1 MPASAADLKSG
12 LRLFLGFIDNI
23 SKEGTTVR
31 FMNGFTRVI
40 GLKDCSSHGYRI
52 GQVVR
57 VALNKLDRPSLK
69 QQVVELADPA

>member
-1 MPASAADLKSG
+1 
-12 LRLFLGFIDNI
+12 
-23 SKEGTTVR
+23 
-31 FMNGFTRVI
+31 MNGFTRQI

-52 GQVVR
+52 GQIVR